1 MVLIVDIVVIAEG
14 EAGEGE
20 EEEVEEGGAVLVE
33 EGGVVLVEEGGVV
46 LVEEG
51 GVVLVRGIGTRRH
64 KRNKTIK
71 NIDRVDTK

>member
-33 EGGVVLVEEGGVV
+33 EGGAV

-51 GVVLVRGIGTRRH
+51 GVVLVRGIGMRRH
-64 KRNKTIK
+64 ERNKTIK